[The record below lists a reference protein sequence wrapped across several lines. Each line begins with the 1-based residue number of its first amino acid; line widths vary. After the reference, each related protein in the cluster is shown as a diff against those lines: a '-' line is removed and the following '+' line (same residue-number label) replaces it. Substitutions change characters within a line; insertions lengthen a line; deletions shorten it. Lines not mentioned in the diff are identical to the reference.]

1 MLRTL
6 LALMTAFLL
15 AGCCCA
21 KPRCCTVAAE
31 PTLEADRQR
40 AVEAEAQRTVDAAP
54 KPENPYTIL
63 ARKRV
68 KGLVW
73 EDTTLDQA
81 ASYIRTI
88 SGLNVYIS
96 PKVREEKMDGIRLN
110 AQLDDVSLRDVLRV
124 VMTEPWE
131 LTFEVRQGNVIWIM
145 TQDEVDQTMRLRYY
159 DVKDLVGVHAPDE
172 STGPVRHAPRVD
184 EAKAEA
190 LVARIR
196 KSVAPAG
203 WDREDVTMEARNGIL
218 IVRAPRKTLNDLD
231 AFLTQLRRAQK

>member
-6 LALMTAFLL
+6 LALTTAFLI

-40 AVEAEAQRTVDAAP
+40 AVEAEAQRTADAAP
-54 KPENPYTIL
+54 QPENPYKIL
-63 ARKRV
+63 ANKRV

-88 SGLNVYIS
+88 SGMNVFIT
-96 PKVREEKMDGIRLN
+96 PKVREEKLDQIRLN

-124 VMTEPWE
+124 VMTEPWD
-131 LTFEVRQGNVIWIM
+131 LTFEVRQGNVIWIL
-145 TQDEVDQTMRLRYY
+145 TQDEVDETMRLRYY
-159 DVKDLVGVHAPDE
+159 DVKDLVAGTTTEDP
-172 STGPVRHAPRVD
+172 TGAPRYDGID
-184 EAKAEA
+184 EIKMAE
-190 LVARIR
+190 LEVSIR
-196 KSVAPAG
+196 KSVAPEG
-203 WDREDVTMEARNGIL
+203 WDREDVTMETHNGIL